1 MLPFFI
7 NFELLSALIGFSV
20 GLCLFL
26 GSLLAGRNPRSGRR
40 AAIAVLGVVFLADA
54 ALSLYVLHENTS
66 YFLHKHL
73 FDTARWLLNATAV
86 LIIIAVVLPSKKKQ
100 RRLHQQLGADSPGE

>member
-1 MLPFFI
+1 VLPFFI

-20 GLCLFL
+20 GLWLFL

-40 AAIAVLGVVFLADA
+40 AAIAVLGLVFLADA

-73 FDTARWLLNATAV
+73 CKMVA
-86 LIIIAVVLPSKKKQ
+86 Q
-100 RRLHQQLGADSPGE
+100 RNRSSDNHHRGSAQQEKAE